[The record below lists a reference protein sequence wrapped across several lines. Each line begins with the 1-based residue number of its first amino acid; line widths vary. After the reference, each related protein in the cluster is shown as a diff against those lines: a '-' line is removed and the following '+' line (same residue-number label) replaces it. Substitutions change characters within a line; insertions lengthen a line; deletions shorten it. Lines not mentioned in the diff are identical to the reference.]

1 MDRKPSGIRY
11 IPGKR
16 DFLVISPHSP
26 VINGVF
32 ENDARTGIIAEN
44 IQPALDCH
52 AIINDLFYKPK
63 GPITK
68 SFENY
73 FLDLYRADHSK
84 KVDGYLSRIE
94 AIVKNGAKKYVLW
107 VHGITDDVARAQGQ
121 EHRSLGLFDEA
132 PEKLQALIGYGQGGD
147 PKTGDT
153 RSRHSARQETA
164 EAFCDQLCAAGLITL
179 LTHPAGSNYRGR
191 DAKRLNQ
198 WFNQQG
204 YGFDRVESMHLE
216 LRENGIRDTEAN
228 AVKTAQ
234 MIAAALGSL
243 NQGDAS
249 RSEGQ

>member
-1 MDRKPSGIRY
+1 MAREPSGIRY
-11 IPGKR
+11 LPGKR
-16 DFLVISPHSP
+16 DLLVISPHSP

-44 IQPALDCH
+44 IQQALDCH
-52 AIINDLFYKPK
+52 AIINDLFFKPK

-94 AIVKNGAKKYVLW
+94 AIVQNGAKKYVLW

-121 EHRSLGLFDEA
+121 EHKSLGLFDQA
-132 PEKLQALIGYGQGGD
+132 PENLQALIGYGQGGD
-147 PKTGDT
+147 PKTGDA
-153 RSRHSARQETA
+153 RSRYSARRETA
-164 EAFCDQLCAAGLITL
+164 EAFCDQLCAAGLTTL

-228 AVKTAQ
+228 AVKTAR
-234 MIAAALGSL
+234 MIAAALGVL
-243 NQGDAS
+243 NQGDAN